1 MKFLDNNGL
10 EYLADKITGLI
21 SGGGS
26 ADFIVEQ
33 GTSGIWTY
41 RKWAS
46 GIAECWYNNYN
57 VGSCAFTNGP
67 YGTGTGHG
75 AYYLWKSDYMYPS
88 NLFIEAPNISVSTFC
103 GTGLLA
109 ASVYHNTSSVYSIY
123 LWNTRSETLN
133 NVKINGRAI
142 GLWKTFTP
150 TEVPSNYSPSVD
162 YIFERGT
169 SGIWVY
175 RKWNSGLAEC
185 WGVWGGQ
192 LTHYA
197 TVASGLYGYYT
208 TMGLPA
214 IFDSSVLPV
223 IQVTAGVGAGFAW
236 SGAYMPNSYTGTSF
250 NIYAVSGLS
259 GTQTVTFNMSVKG
272 RWKPW

>member
-21 SGGGS
+21 SGVGS

-46 GIAECWYNNYN
+46 GIAECWGAKSVTTAISTAMGSIYRNSSEIAKINYPFTFTTISKASIECKNYN
-57 VGSCAFTNGP
+57 CWFMRGSEGSMTQTDAGYIARPTADSAGTNA
-67 YGTGTGHG
+67 YKIQYHTIGT
-75 AYYLWKSDYMYPS
+75 
-88 NLFIEAPNISVSTFC
+88 
-103 GTGLLA
+103 
-109 ASVYHNTSSVYSIY
+109 
-123 LWNTRSETLN
+123 
-133 NVKINGRAI
+133 
-142 GLWKTFTP
+142 WKTFTP
-150 TEVPSNYSPSVD
+150 TAAYSNPSSD
-162 YIFERGT
+162 FIFERGT